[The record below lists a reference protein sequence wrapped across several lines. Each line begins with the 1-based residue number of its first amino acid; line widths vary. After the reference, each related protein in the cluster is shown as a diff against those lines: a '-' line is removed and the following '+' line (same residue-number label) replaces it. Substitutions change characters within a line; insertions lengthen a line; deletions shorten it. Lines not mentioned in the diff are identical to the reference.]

1 MAMERPDHL
10 LEAAAKRFALYGFRR
25 TVLDDVARDAGM
37 AKGSIYLHAASKEDL
52 FLQVVQREQQLMGE
66 AAREAAAGHEDPRR
80 AMEAIVWR
88 MLPWLD
94 ERPLMGR
101 LMTGDPELG
110 TGPELAGRV
119 AETCHSERH
128 VYAVIGEEVNRGVAT
143 GLFRP
148 DTLPKGAVT
157 LVISLFHI
165 HLHNKRQRFIELDST
180 VFIRELL
187 RILFEGIQKRE
198 GEPA

>member
-1 MAMERPDHL
+1 MAGERPDQL

-37 AKGSIYLHAASKEDL
+37 AKGSIYLHATSKEDL
-52 FLQVVQREQQLMGE
+52 FIQVVQREQQLLGE
-66 AAREAAAGHEDPRR
+66 AAREAALGQPDPRR
-80 AMEAIVWR
+80 AIEAIVWR
-88 MLPWLD
+88 VLPWLE

-110 TGPELAGRV
+110 TGPELAQRI
-119 AETCHSERH
+119 AETCHQERQ
-128 VYAVIGEEVNRGVAT
+128 VYAVIGEEVRKGTAQ

-148 DTLPKGAVT
+148 DTLPEGAVT

-187 RILFEGIQKRE
+187 RILFEGIQNRE
-198 GEPA
+198 GGPA